1 MPTALD
7 KLKAKW
13 AEGKFVSVGLDSDIF
28 KLPDHIANKN
38 PWPVGADEQVEF
50 NKQIIDATGSLVA
63 AFKPN
68 FAFYLWGP
76 DGLEALRET
85 IAYAHSRFPDVVV
98 ILDAKFG
105 DIGNT
110 NSPYTQFAFEFSGAD
125 ALTINCYMG
134 QVANQPFLDNPDKL
148 IFVLCR
154 TSNDGADEFQ
164 DRELSGMDDA
174 QGGRVFTEV
183 AYRVEEFWNVGNNCG
198 LVTGATTP
206 QEIAHV
212 RMFAPTVPLLIPGVG
227 AQGGELKASVLNAVT
242 DEGGFVINSS
252 RGIIFASSGKDFAE
266 VAQAETYKLTQQIR
280 FHLNERRQQ

>member
-1 MPTALD
+1 MTTALD

-13 AEGKFVSVGLDSDIF
+13 AEGKFVCVGLDSDIS
-28 KLPDHIANKN
+28 KLPDHIANRN

-50 NKQIIDATGSLVA
+50 NQQISDANGNMAA
-63 AFKPN
+63 AFKLN
-68 FAFYLWGP
+68 LAFYLYNP

-85 IAYAHSRFPDVVV
+85 IAYIHARFPDVVV

-110 NSPYTQFAFEFSGAD
+110 NLGYVQFAFEFCGAD
-125 ALTINCYMG
+125 ALTIHSYMG
-134 QVANQPFLDNPDKL
+134 LVANQPFLDNPDKL

-164 DRELSGMDDA
+164 DLELSGMDNA
-174 QGGRVFTEV
+174 RGVRVFTEV
-183 AYRVEEFWNVGNNCG
+183 AYRVETSWNTNHNCG

-206 QEIAHV
+206 QEIAEV
-212 RMFAPTVPLLIPGVG
+212 RLYAPTTPLLIPGVG
-227 AQGGELKASVLNAVT
+227 AQGGELKASVLNAAT

-266 VAQAETYKLTQQIR
+266 VARAETYKLTQQIQ
-280 FHLNERRQQ
+280 FHLNERRP